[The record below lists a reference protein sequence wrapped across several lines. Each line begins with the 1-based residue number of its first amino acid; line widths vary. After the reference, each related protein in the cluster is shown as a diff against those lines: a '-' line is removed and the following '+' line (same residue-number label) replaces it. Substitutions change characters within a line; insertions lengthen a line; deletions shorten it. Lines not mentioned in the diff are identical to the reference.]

1 MRLDS
6 LEALMSRTLVYLGS
20 LYPVCSVFRARKFIE
35 RGWKINAGQ
44 YLKMILQC
52 SDLDLSDYKILEEQ
66 LTGVDAAYFSDLL
79 AKARNKENPER
90 VDKNY
95 LVEII
100 NRMF

>member
-1 MRLDS
+1 
-6 LEALMSRTLVYLGS
+6 
-20 LYPVCSVFRARKFIE
+20 
-35 RGWKINAGQ
+35 
-44 YLKMILQC
+44 MILQC